1 MNQPRRR
8 PLSLDGHLERIE
20 GDLHVQR
27 RAHAPA
33 DDVAGEEVEHGGQV
47 QPAVA
52 GRDVGEIGQPDLVRR
67 LGGEVVAEPIRR
79 DWIAVAVVGRAHTPG
94 QGRQAPQAGPT
105 HQPLDP

>member
-79 DWIAVAVVGRAHTPG
+79 DRIAVKELRLP
-94 QGRQAPQAGPT
+94 QGPQYG
-105 HQPLDP
+105 